1 MSDINKLIQ
10 DINKVIPLL
19 KEDLVDSSI
28 DKETQKE
35 LGNMLFSYSLK
46 KTIAHFSAEHSK
58 DVVTQSLLESITAFE
73 EGFKWEGFDKSYGM
87 YDQIIWIL
95 SIGILCEINSDDFK
109 RIVAVLKR
117 DNATDRLIKTLVN
130 YRLPNEIDGS
140 SYIQKSPYADLDM
153 LVTGVNKSAS
163 FIKNYLDKKWYQGHD
178 DAPWY
183 DSHKRTKVNTYFG
196 YWAWEIGALA
206 KIYSIDDKTLINQQ
220 YYPYRAVHW

>member
-1 MSDINKLIQ
+1 MSNVNKLINEVNE
-10 DINKVIPLL
+10 ILPEL
-19 KEDLVDSSI
+19 KERIIKNPNEDRKKSLRFFLFSSLLERTI
-28 DKETQKE
+28 AYYSSEVSKET
-35 LGNMLFSYSLK
+35 
-46 KTIAHFSAEHSK
+46 
-58 DVVTQSLLESITAFE
+58 VTQSLLETITVFE

-95 SIGILCEINSDDFK
+95 SLGILCEINNDDFK

-130 YRLPNEIDGS
+130 YRLPNEMDGT

-153 LVTGVNKSAS
+153 LVTGVNTSVS
-163 FIKNYLDKKWYQGHD
+163 FITNYLDKKWYQGHD

-196 YWAWEIGALA
+196 YWAWEVGALA
-206 KIYSIDDKTLINQQ
+206 KIFNINDKELENQK

>member
-1 MSDINKLIQ
+1 MSNVNNLISEVNE
-10 DINKVIPLL
+10 ILPEL
-19 KEDLVDSSI
+19 KERIIKNSDEVRKASL
-28 DKETQKE
+28 K
-35 LGNMLFSYSLK
+35 LFLFS
-46 KTIAHFSAEHSK
+46 
-58 DVVTQSLLESITAFE
+58 SLLERTIAYYSSESDKVIINRSLLDTITAFE
-73 EGFKWEGFDKSYGM
+73 EGFKWEGFEKSYGM

-95 SIGILCEINSDDFK
+95 SLGILCEISDDDFK

-117 DNATDRLIKTLVN
+117 DNAKDRLIKTLVN
-130 YRLPNEIDGS
+130 YRLPNEFEGS

-153 LVTGVNKSAS
+153 LVTGQNKSTS

-196 YWAWEIGALA
+196 YWAWEAGALA
-206 KIYSIDDKTLINQQ
+206 KIFKINDKDLEKQK

>member
-1 MSDINKLIQ
+1 MSNVNKLINEVNE
-10 DINKVIPLL
+10 ILPEL
-19 KEDLVDSSI
+19 KERIIKNPNEDRKKSLRFFLFSSLLERTI
-28 DKETQKE
+28 AYYSSEVSKET
-35 LGNMLFSYSLK
+35 
-46 KTIAHFSAEHSK
+46 
-58 DVVTQSLLESITAFE
+58 VTQSLLETITVFE

-95 SIGILCEINSDDFK
+95 TLGILCEINNDDFK

-130 YRLPNEIDGS
+130 YRLPNEMDGT

-153 LVTGVNKSAS
+153 LVTGVNTSVS
-163 FIKNYLDKKWYQGHD
+163 FITNYLDKKWYQGHD

-196 YWAWEIGALA
+196 YWAWEVGALA
-206 KIYSIDDKTLINQQ
+206 KIFNINDKELENQK

>member
-1 MSDINKLIQ
+1 MEKFNKLIQ
-10 DINKVIPLL
+10 EANKVIPLL
-19 KEDLVDSSI
+19 KEDV
-28 DKETQKE
+28 KEDLSKDRIETLKD
-35 LGNMLFSYSLK
+35 MLFNVCLY

-58 DVVTQSLLESITAFE
+58 DIVTQSLLETITAFE

-95 SIGILCEINSDDFK
+95 SLAILCEISNDDFK

-130 YRLPNEIDGS
+130 YRLPNEFDGS

-153 LVTGVNKSAS
+153 LVTGQNKSTS

-196 YWAWEIGALA
+196 YWAWEVGALV
-206 KIYSIDDKTLINQQ
+206 KIFNINDKELEKQK

>member
-1 MSDINKLIQ
+1 MSNVNKLINEVNE
-10 DINKVIPLL
+10 ILPEL
-19 KEDLVDSSI
+19 KERIIKNPNEDRKKSLRFFLFSSLLERTI
-28 DKETQKE
+28 AYYSSEVSKET
-35 LGNMLFSYSLK
+35 
-46 KTIAHFSAEHSK
+46 
-58 DVVTQSLLESITAFE
+58 VTQSLLETITVFE

-95 SIGILCEINSDDFK
+95 SLGILCEINNDDFK

-130 YRLPNEIDGS
+130 YRLPNEMDGT

-153 LVTGVNKSAS
+153 LVTGVNTSVS
-163 FIKNYLDKKWYQGHD
+163 FITNYLDKKWYQGHD

-196 YWAWEIGALA
+196 YWAWEVGALA
-206 KIYSIDDKTLINQQ
+206 KIFNINDKELENQK
-220 YYPYRAVHW
+220 

>member
-1 MSDINKLIQ
+1 MSNFLNFINEEEETVSYFKNSIVSGRAKS
-10 DINKVIPLL
+10 DRIESIKNMIFY
-19 KEDLVDSSI
+19 SSI
-28 DKETQKE
+28 R
-35 LGNMLFSYSLK
+35 

-95 SIGILCEINSDDFK
+95 SLGILCEISDDDFK

-196 YWAWEIGALA
+196 YWAWEVGALA
-206 KIYSIDDKTLINQQ
+206 KIFNINDKELENQK